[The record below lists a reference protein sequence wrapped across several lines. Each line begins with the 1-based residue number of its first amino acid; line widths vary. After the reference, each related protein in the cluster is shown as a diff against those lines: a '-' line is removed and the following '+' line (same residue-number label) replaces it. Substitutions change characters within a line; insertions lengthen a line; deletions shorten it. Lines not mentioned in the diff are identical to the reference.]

1 MFNNDCKVASKVSN
15 GYQTTVYGQL
25 TQIGKQKPYFSVTHE
40 TWRAT
45 KKGMKDKR
53 FMNPVSCGACGHET
67 EKKFP
72 ALTDLFE
79 FHLRD
84 VSGQPMY
91 TIENGAYYINHK
103 EKEALANHLMI
114 SDDEAEN
121 IINACDNAT
130 YEEAQVYIKD
140 YIDKNNLREVW
151 KAKADNLIQKYGL
164 KVSYE
169 R

>member
-1 MFNNDCKVASKVSN
+1 
-15 GYQTTVYGQL
+15 
-25 TQIGKQKPYFSVTHE
+25 
-40 TWRAT
+40 
-45 KKGMKDKR
+45 
-53 FMNPVSCGACGHET
+53 
-67 EKKFP
+67 
-72 ALTDLFE
+72 
-79 FHLRD
+79 
-84 VSGQPMY
+84 
-91 TIENGAYYINHK
+91 
-103 EKEALANHLMI
+103 MI

-164 KVSYE
+164 EVSYE

>member
-1 MFNNDCKVASKVSN
+1 MFNKKNIIKTAIRN
-15 GYQTTVYGQL
+15 GYIYVIYGEL
-25 TQIGKQKPYFSVTHE
+25 TKFPNQDAYFSVTHE

-91 TIENGAYYINHK
+91 TIENGAYYVNHK
-103 EKEALANHLMI
+103 NKETLAHHLMI
-114 SDDEAEN
+114 SEDEAEN

-164 KVSYE
+164 EVSYE